1 MILKKRAKEVH
12 PIMYV
17 LMLLF
22 IAYFIFINDLRR
34 FLSAMKKV
42 EKCIENGRVLNV
54 FSRQFENKSLWIDH
68 GMIVASGNA
77 DLKAAEY
84 FDAHDAYIVPGMIDA
99 HVHIESSMVAP
110 SELGKVLLKKGV
122 TAIVTDPH
130 EIANVCGVTGIK
142 YMIEDA
148 AQTPLDIFFM
158 LPSSVPCT
166 PFEHN
171 GAILDAEDLY
181 PLYQYKE
188 VNGLAEVM
196 DYPAVAKRDAGI
208 MQKIRDAQNL
218 GYHVDGH
225 GSGLNCSQLD
235 VYRQVGIDTDHEC
248 TSFEEAQERL
258 SAGFWVFLREGSVE
272 RDLQHTIGI
281 VNEGNAQRF
290 AFCTDDKLIDDIIAE
305 GSIDRCVRLAI
316 KKGIRPETAYTMASY
331 NAACAHKL
339 STAGALSTGYK
350 ADLLILADLKDAKVE
365 KTMKNGQWIMEN
377 ASEVLAF
384 NQNTVQQHLTLSDLQ
399 LQLSAP
405 YCNVIGIKPNHI
417 VTEHL
422 KCKVSCDQGIFV
434 NDDQQDISKMVVVER
449 HHNLGTFGIGLV
461 HGFSLKRGAIAT
473 TVAHDSHNIVAVG
486 SDDESIYSA
495 IQEITACG
503 GGIAVASEG
512 QIIAC
517 MPLAL
522 AGLMSKKPY
531 DQAAKDLQD
540 IMDAYKKISSPQTV
554 SFNPFITL
562 SFLTL
567 PVIPSL
573 KLTDQGLYDFDQG
586 AFIDVEVAGN

>member
-1 MILKKRAKEVH
+1 
-12 PIMYV
+12 
-17 LMLLF
+17 
-22 IAYFIFINDLRR
+22 
-34 FLSAMKKV
+34 MKKV
-42 EKCIENGRVLNV
+42 EKCIKNGRVLNV

-68 GMIVASGNA
+68 GMIVAAGPA
-77 DLKAAEY
+77 DLQADECI
-84 FDAHDAYIVPGMIDA
+84 DAHDAYIVPGMIDA

-130 EIANVCGVTGIK
+130 EIANVCGIDGIK

-148 AQTPLDIFFM
+148 SQTLLDIFFM
-158 LPSSVPCT
+158 LPSSVPCA

-171 GAILDAEDLY
+171 GATLNAKDLY

-196 DYPAVAKRDAGI
+196 DYPAVARRDSGI
-208 MQKIRDAQNL
+208 MQKIRDAQSL
-218 GYHVDGH
+218 GHHVDGH
-225 GSGLNCSQLD
+225 GSGLNYSQLD

-248 TSFEEAQERL
+248 TSSEEAQERL

-272 RDLQHTIGI
+272 RDLQHTIDI

-290 AFCTDDKLIDDIIAE
+290 AFCTDDKLIDDIITE

-339 STAGALSTGYK
+339 STSGVLNTGYK
-350 ADLLILADLKDAKVE
+350 ADLLILADLQDATVE
-365 KTMKNGQWIMEN
+365 KTMKNGQWITEN
-377 ASEVLAF
+377 TSTVLPF
-384 NQNTVQQHLTLSDLQ
+384 NQNTVEQHLKLSDLK
-399 LQLSAP
+399 LPLSSS

-417 VTEHL
+417 VTDHL
-422 KCKVSCDQGIFV
+422 KCKVARTEGFFINDERQG
-434 NDDQQDISKMVVVER
+434 ISKMVVVER

-461 HGFSLKRGAIAT
+461 HGFSLKNGAIAT

-495 IQEITACG
+495 IQKITSCG
-503 GGIAVASEG
+503 GGIAVASGE

-540 IMDAYKKISSPQTV
+540 IMDAYKKISYLQTV

-586 AFIDVEVAGN
+586 TFIDVEVTDH